1 MVDFL
6 ELDKEVEAVLLL
18 LLEPQL
24 KLSNGQMDVL
34 LAMNVAQS
42 LATVILSLLGL
53 PRPLEIVME

>member
-53 PRPLEIVME
+53 PSPLEIAME